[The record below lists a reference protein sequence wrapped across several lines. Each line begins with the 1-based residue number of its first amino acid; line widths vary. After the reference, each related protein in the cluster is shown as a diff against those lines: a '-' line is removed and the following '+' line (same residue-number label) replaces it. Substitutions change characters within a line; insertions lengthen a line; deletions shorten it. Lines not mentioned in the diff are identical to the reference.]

1 MANAEYALS
10 ILADPT
16 RRALVKELRAG
27 PMTVGQLST
36 TTPVTRS
43 AVSQHLQLL
52 KAAELVLERREG
64 TRRFYSLDP
73 KILGEL
79 RAYVD
84 GLWTDALANFN
95 QSSSQEGSD
104 GKD

>member
-1 MANAEYALS
+1 MANAQYALS
-10 ILADPT
+10 VLADPT
-16 RRALVKELRAG
+16 RRALVEELRGG
-27 PMTVGQLST
+27 PMTVGELSA

-73 KILGEL
+73 SILGEL

-95 QSSSQEGSD
+95 QADGQEVGD
-104 GKD
+104 GTD